1 MSNKDWIFGDKEVSR
16 HFRAIP
22 DGVRSRVID
31 AIGGLSY
38 RLQLKVEREKLKGQ
52 VLKVRTG
59 LLHRSINSRL
69 LTDNNAVVGIVS
81 TNVGYGKAHE
91 YGFSGTVTVKEHLR
105 KIRKQG
111 RMSLRSVKGHEM
123 KVWTKKRGALTGGV
137 ATVGAHTRHVDLP
150 ERSFLRSAL
159 ADMQKEIVSG
169 VEKAVADGIKRK

>member
-1 MSNKDWIFGDKEVSR
+1 MIPAGTVVGDKEIAR
-16 HFRAIP
+16 RFRALP
-22 DGVRSRVID
+22 DGIRSRVVD
-31 AIGGLSY
+31 SIGRLTL
-38 RLQLKVEREKLKGQ
+38 RLQRKVKREKLTGQ
-52 VLKVRTG
+52 VLRVRTEVLRG
-59 LLHRSINSRL
+59 SIDQRVVTDSR
-69 LTDNNAVVGIVS
+69 VISGIVS

-91 YGFSGTVTVKEHLR
+91 YGFKGIVTVKEHLR

-159 ADMQKEIVSG
+159 AEMKPEILAELDKAIAEG
-169 VEKAVADGIKRK
+169 VTR